1 MSINFDSKNYIKST
15 IVVTAL
21 AAVSSELLSSLST
34 HILIPLIDGDCNND
48 GKSDIKHNIKSKKTR
63 IGKKVIH
70 IGEFLYTLI
79 KFFLILVFLLLIR
92 KFL

>member
-1 MSINFDSKNYIKST
+1 MNVNFDSKYYIKST

-34 HILIPLIDGDCNND
+34 HILIPLIDGDCNKD
-48 GKSDIKHNIKSKKTR
+48 GKQDIRHNLRSKQSK
-63 IGKKVIH
+63 IGKKVLYT
-70 IGEFLYTLI
+70 GEFLYTLI
-79 KFFLILVFLLLIR
+79 KFILILVFLLLIR